1 MSRGSIGL
9 DERTQN
15 WLLHHGVRD
24 DALLEE
30 LRAETSTLPNAGM
43 QVSPE
48 QGQFLTLLA
57 RLQNARR
64 IVEVGVFTGYSSICL
79 ARGLAQ
85 GGELLACDVSEEYTA
100 VARRHWLKAGLAD
113 RITLALAPAAE
124 TLRARLAQGWA
135 ASVDLMFIDADKG
148 NYPVYYELA
157 LELLRPGGLVAVDN
171 MLWSGRVADESVQ
184 DEDTRAI
191 RELAT
196 RIHSDA
202 RVEMCLLPIGDGLSL
217 ARKR

>member
-64 IVEVGVFTGYSSICL
+64 IVEVGVFTGYSSLCL

-100 VARRHWLKAGLAD
+100 VARRHWLKAGLTD

>member
-30 LRAETSTLPNAGM
+30 LRAETSRLPNAGM

-124 TLRARLAQGWA
+124 TLRTRLAQGWA

-191 RELAT
+191 RELAS

>member
-9 DERTQN
+9 DERTQD
-15 WLLHHGVRD
+15 WLLRHGVRD

-30 LRAETSTLPNAGM
+30 LRAETSRLPNAGM

-124 TLRARLAQGWA
+124 TLRTRLAQGWA

-191 RELAT
+191 RELAS

>member
-1 MSRGSIGL
+1 
-9 DERTQN
+9 
-15 WLLHHGVRD
+15 
-24 DALLEE
+24 
-30 LRAETSTLPNAGM
+30 
-43 QVSPE
+43 
-48 QGQFLTLLA
+48 
-57 RLQNARR
+57 
-64 IVEVGVFTGYSSICL
+64 CL

-191 RELAT
+191 RELAS